1 MFAKRFLKSDSWQ
14 FMPAKINLGSWRSR
28 KFVPV
33 KIPTNKVYNVALLC
47 VYLVFLDIR
56 FHNMYL
62 TRHSSAWC
70 MKYTIKVWFF
80 CFIVSKPLDCRCH
93 SAQLFHGKFVL
104 DYRIPSIVARH
115 KKIIISSSFHTKLKV
130 VGAKYWL

>member
-1 MFAKRFLKSDSWQ
+1 MRADRQIVRLFIGFFPTISSLFPLQSLKSQRKMISIIKFITELNKQAFAKRFLKSDSWQ

-62 TRHSSAWC
+62 FTS
-70 MKYTIKVWFF
+70 FF
-80 CFIVSKPLDCRCH
+80 SLVHEIYYEGMILLFYCF
-93 SAQLFHGKFVL
+93 
-104 DYRIPSIVARH
+104 
-115 KKIIISSSFHTKLKV
+115 
-130 VGAKYWL
+130 